1 MNDVILELKGV
12 SKTFPAGKG
21 GAVHA
26 VRSVD
31 LVLRRGESLGIVG
44 ESGCGKSTLV
54 RMVTQLTDVSGGQ
67 ILLDGQDVTSLPR
80 RDRRQVWRKCQMV
93 FQDPYSVFS
102 PRMPVGTFLEEG
114 LVHYGIMSRAQAR
127 RQVPELLRMVEL
139 PPELA
144 DRLPHQLSGGQQQRV
159 VIARAISIRPQLL
172 ILDEATSALDV
183 SVQKQILQL
192 LIRLQ
197 KELDLTCLYIGH
209 DLAVVRSVTDRIAV
223 MYAGSIVEELPSAE
237 LTACAAHP
245 YTRRL
250 LDSVFSVD
258 DRGTKEIQVEE
269 LGLETAEEAAG
280 CPYAPRCALAQKRC
294 TDARPALQALHADH
308 RVACWFP
315 IVHIGE

>member
-1 MNDVILELKGV
+1 MILELKGV
-12 SKTFPAGKG
+12 SKTFSAGKD

-26 VRSVD
+26 VRNVD

-114 LVHYGIMSRAQAR
+114 LVHYGIMSRSQAR
-127 RQVPELLRMVEL
+127 HQVPDLLRMVEL

-280 CPYAPRCALAQKRC
+280 CPYVPRCALAQKRC

>member
-1 MNDVILELKGV
+1 MNEVILELKGV
-12 SKTFPAGKG
+12 SKTFSAGKG
-21 GAVHA
+21 GTVHA
-26 VRSVD
+26 VRNVD
-31 LVLRRGESLGIVG
+31 LVLHRGESLGIVG

-114 LVHYGIMSRAQAR
+114 LVHYGIMSRSQAR

-237 LTACAAHP
+237 LTECASHP

-269 LGLETAEEAAG
+269 LGLETADEVTG

-294 TDARPALQALHADH
+294 TDACPALQALSADH

-315 IVHIGE
+315 TVKIGE

>member
-1 MNDVILELKGV
+1 MNEVILELKGV
-12 SKTFPAGKG
+12 SKTFPAGKDG
-21 GAVHA
+21 TVHA

-31 LVLRRGESLGIVG
+31 LVLHRGESLGIVG

-144 DRLPHQLSGGQQQRV
+144 GRLPHQLSGGQQQRV

-280 CPYAPRCALAQKRC
+280 CPYVPRCALAQKRC